1 MKSKTNTGIRETI
14 QGIVESVLSEE
25 SPDAMR
31 VDWAVMKQQ
40 IDDKVRDF
48 TMDMAQ
54 EILYQARKRMLKDIV
69 MIINQH
75 NMTDTTYGRL
85 DAETLDAL
93 MDQLDEDG
101 IQDLTMEA
109 ASNIEVALTEY
120 AQDLGQFAVHVVS
133 SRER

>member
-1 MKSKTNTGIRETI
+1 
-14 QGIVESVLSEE
+14 
-25 SPDAMR
+25 MR